1 MNPRDSKNT
10 WLTPWACVL
19 GVGASVAAALAQV
32 APVSAQHIDVLPRL
46 MIAADEPP
54 EVEPAPEPPPAEP
67 AEPAPEPQPEG
78 PTEPLAQP
86 EWDAEPD
93 HPAALE
99 HQAHAVESAPSTTP
113 SPAPAG
119 ASRAAAADVPGFQP
133 TMVELGV
140 FGALL
145 YHRLTYNDDLYG
157 FMSPYSLTSAKE
169 FGGYL
174 AIYPL
179 ARSHGGFLGRFGVD
193 ARYSQMVSFD
203 SLRADGSSFPTRS
216 HEVLIGLRYR
226 VLCERLQARGM
237 DVSLGL
243 GGGGHSFTVDSAIA
257 LANVDNRTSVPGR
270 EYRFVR
276 ADAAARFAL
285 DLGFFISM
293 HVGAR
298 IITDAGDVDTA
309 AWFPRSRRW
318 GLESGLH
325 VGYVLPHDI
334 EVSAG
339 FEAQRYMYRLRP
351 EPGDPN
357 IVGGLLDR
365 FVHADVTVGWRY

>member
-174 AIYPL
+174 AIYPRVGPVVVYTRKFMTRISKGAFPIKL
-179 ARSHGGFLGRFGVD
+179 RGSAPGELSIGFDCATDDRSGPRW
-193 ARYSQMVSFD
+193 D
-203 SLRADGSSFPTRS
+203 SLANAKS
-216 HEVLIGLRYR
+216 HNS
-226 VLCERLQARGM
+226 LQALAKYISDNCDR
-237 DVSLGL
+237 SL
-243 GGGGHSFTVDSAIA
+243 
-257 LANVDNRTSVPGR
+257 
-270 EYRFVR
+270 E
-276 ADAAARFAL
+276 
-285 DLGFFISM
+285 
-293 HVGAR
+293 
-298 IITDAGDVDTA
+298 
-309 AWFPRSRRW
+309 
-318 GLESGLH
+318 ESG
-325 VGYVLPHDI
+325 
-334 EVSAG
+334 
-339 FEAQRYMYRLRP
+339 
-351 EPGDPN
+351 
-357 IVGGLLDR
+357 
-365 FVHADVTVGWRY
+365 